1 MVQLYLM
8 SKQIIQT
15 HRSGSITYI
24 RFSKTNE
31 KRAYVSLHLVKVKPF
46 SLINTLSQRVNSKG
60 KNSKLTYNSSSVVH
74 LDQVESPFKSNFLHL
89 WHLKHVPNIF
99 SADITRRDF
108 FFFYSI
114 LHVMGCNLT
123 VDEERLQT
131 GHRYLTTSTKNAI
144 GQYIDFN

>member
-108 FFFYSI
+108 FFFLFHFACYG
-114 LHVMGCNLT
+114 L
-123 VDEERLQT
+123 
-131 GHRYLTTSTKNAI
+131 
-144 GQYIDFN
+144 